1 MRSKSAFSIRK
12 NRKLS
17 ILIIVLLF
25 ILIGVYAIYTHWFSP
40 TRILIVNPLPAQAA
54 DIILSNDSRH
64 IRITCLP
71 TEEATSFDGYDA
83 IVFYGRG
90 LHLSDEQM
98 ADIERHAEKGVPFFT
113 NSLRNFNVI
122 VNHNLTNE
130 QQSLLLGYF
139 GNANRQ
145 NYRNGVRYLRDI
157 ATSNKI
163 PKESYDEP
171 IILPANLYY
180 HQEYGKYFSTKE
192 ELKAYLKAKDIYHE
206 KGRNI
211 AFVSGVS
218 FPTEGNRAHVDTLIS
233 RLTGVGF
240 NVYPIAGSEKR
251 ADMLRDLHPDAIVY
265 LPMGRLG
272 NDSLIHWIHT
282 ENIPV
287 FSPFPLLQSTG
298 EWLDPMV
305 PVSGGTLTARIV
317 VPEVDGAM
325 APLLI
330 ATQNLHESG
339 YYLYTPEEERV
350 SNFVGHLCKYMGLR
364 DKPNAE
370 KRVAI
375 GYFKSPGKDA
385 LLASGME
392 VVPSLYNFLKKLQA
406 EGYDLTGLPPTVQ
419 AFEKQIHK
427 DGVVL
432 GSYAKGAQEEFLSKA
447 NPVWLTRSQYE
458 EWAKK
463 VIAPEKYKEVTGRY
477 GEAPGELLVDTS
489 SEGESRIAVAC
500 IQYGNVLLFP
510 QPRPALGD
518 DDFKLVHGMPVA
530 PPHSYLAPYL
540 YMQEGF
546 KADALIHFGTHGN
559 LEFTPGKNVALSRND
574 WADVLVGDLPH
585 FYYYTT
591 GNVGEGII
599 AKRRTHAVI
608 VSHLT
613 PPYVES
619 GMRQR
624 YSALLDDIHHL
635 LHEGRESNQSLAAR
649 VKKEVLKLGVHRDL
663 ELDSVSATP
672 FTREELEKLDLFL
685 EEIANEKTLGAF
697 YTLGQEYSARDLV
710 TTTMAV
716 SADELAYELARADRD
731 KETIT
736 TEQLQD
742 FGFVAHR
749 YLPKAKAM
757 LMPVLMNPPKD
768 TVNLHIGIRNA
779 LKYKR
784 LLQQSSRNEHT
795 SMLRG
800 LDGGTV
806 FPAPGGDPVLNPNV
820 LPTGRNMFSINA
832 EMTPG
837 KRAWEEGKRLAESTL
852 ALYKEKHGDY
862 PRKVSYT
869 FWAGEFITTEGAT
882 IAQALWMLGVEPV
895 RDGQNRVVDLRLVSS
910 QELGRPRI
918 NIVIQISG
926 QLRDLAGSRLKML
939 TDGIRLASSARDEL
953 YPNYVA
959 SGSLL
964 QEKTLVDK
972 GLSPKRAREM
982 SVMRIFGPV
991 NSGYSTGM
999 LSYTENSG
1007 KWDDESE
1014 LVNGY
1019 LNNMGAIY
1027 GDDDNWGSVEKNLFT
1042 SALAE
1047 TDVVI
1052 QPRQSN
1058 TWGPLS
1064 LDHVYE
1070 FTGAMS
1076 LAVKTLTGKEPDAFM
1091 ADYRNRNNNRMQNL
1105 KEAIAVEARATIL
1118 NPTFVKE
1125 RMKGEGTTAQMF
1137 GETFRNIFGWQV
1149 MRPSALDKELLN
1161 DLYKMYIADENNL
1174 GIREYFQ
1181 QTNPAAYQA
1190 MTSVMLESAR
1200 KGYWKPDEEQL
1211 KTIARLHAEITDE
1224 SGAAC
1229 TEFVCDNEKLQ
1240 NYISRQLS
1248 SDQAKSYNKNM
1259 QVVKDA
1265 GDAVKD
1271 GQVLKKET
1279 ASLSENGEE
1288 SSLNGVILVSVL
1300 LIVFVILFIVL
1311 RRRREE

>member
-1 MRSKSAFSIRK
+1 MRSKSTFSIRK
-12 NRKLS
+12 NRRLY
-17 ILIIVLLF
+17 IGIIALLF
-25 ILIGVYAIYTHWFSP
+25 ILIGVCAIYAHWLSP

-54 DIILSNDSRH
+54 DIILSNNSRH

-71 TEEATSFDGYDA
+71 TEEVTSFDGYDA
-83 IVFYGRG
+83 VVFYGRG

-98 ADIERHAEKGVPFFT
+98 AAIDRHAAKGVLFFT
-113 NSLRNFNVI
+113 NSIRNFNVI
-122 VNHNLTNE
+122 VNHNITNE

-139 GNANRQ
+139 GNASRQ
-145 NYRNGVRYLRDI
+145 NYRNGVRYLRNI
-157 ATSNKI
+157 ATHNKI
-163 PKESYDEP
+163 PKELYDEP
-171 IILPANLYY
+171 FILPTNLYY

-192 ELKAYLKAKDIYHE
+192 ELNAYLKAKNIYHE
-206 KGRNI
+206 NGRNI
-211 AFVSGVS
+211 AFISGVS

-233 RLTGVGF
+233 HLTGAGF
-240 NVYPIAGSEKR
+240 NVYPMAGAEKR
-251 ADMLRDLHPDAIVY
+251 VEMLRDLYPDAIVY

-272 NDSLIHWIHT
+272 NDSLINWIHT
-282 ENIPV
+282 ENIPI
-287 FSPFPLLQSTG
+287 FCPFPLLQSTE
-298 EWLDPMV
+298 EWLDPMK
-305 PVSGGTLTARIV
+305 PVSGGTLTARIL

-350 SNFVGHLCKYMGLR
+350 SNFVNHLCKYMKLR
-364 DKPNAE
+364 DKSNAD
-370 KRVAI
+370 KRIAI

-392 VVPSLYNFLKKLQA
+392 VIPSLYNFLKRLQT
-406 EGYDLTGLPPTVQ
+406 EGYDLTGLPPTVSE
-419 AFEKQIHK
+419 FEKQIHK

-447 NPVWLTRSQYE
+447 NPVWLTCSQYE
-458 EWAKK
+458 KWAKEI
-463 VIAPEKYKEVTGRY
+463 IAPEKYKEVTDRY
-477 GEAPGELLVDTS
+477 GEAPGDLLVKINTD
-489 SEGESRIAVAC
+489 GESRIAVAC
-500 IQYGNVLLFP
+500 LQYGNVLLFP

-559 LEFTPGKNVALSRND
+559 LEFTPGKNVALSCND

-599 AKRRTHAVI
+599 AKRRTHAVL
-608 VSHLT
+608 VTHLT

-624 YSALLDDIHHL
+624 YSSLLDDIHHL
-635 LHEGRESNQSLAAR
+635 LHEGTAENRGLAAK

-663 ELDSVSATP
+663 ELDSISITP
-672 FTREELEKLDLFL
+672 YTKEELEKLDLFL

-697 YTLGQEYSARDLV
+697 YTLGQEYSARDLI

-716 SADELAYELARADRD
+716 SADELAYELAREDRD
-731 KETIT
+731 KGTIT

-749 YLPKAKAM
+749 YLPKAKGM

-768 TVNLHIGIRNA
+768 TANLHVGIRNA
-779 LKYKR
+779 LRYKM
-784 LLQQSSRNEHT
+784 LLQQSSQNEHL

-800 LDGGTV
+800 LNGGTIL
-806 FPAPGGDPVLNPNV
+806 PAPGGDPVLNPNV

-837 KRAWEEGKRLAESTL
+837 KRSWEEGKRLAESTL

-895 RDGQNRVVDLRLVSS
+895 RDGQNRVVDLRLVPSG
-910 QELGRPRI
+910 ELGRPRI

-939 TDGIRLASSARDEL
+939 TDGIRLASSAEDEL

-959 SGSLL
+959 TGTLL

-972 GLSPKRAREM
+972 GLPPKRAREM

-1007 KWDDESE
+1007 KWNDESE

-1027 GDDDNWGSVEKNLFT
+1027 GDDDNWGNVEKDLFA

-1058 TWGPLS
+1058 TWGALS

-1070 FTGAMS
+1070 FTGGIS

-1105 KEAIAVEARATIL
+1105 KEAVAVEARATIL

-1149 MRPSALDKELLN
+1149 MRPSALDKKLLN
-1161 DLYKMYIADENNL
+1161 DLYKMYITDENNL
-1174 GIREYFQ
+1174 GIRKYFQ

-1190 MTSVMLESAR
+1190 ITSVMLESAR
-1200 KGYWKPDEEQL
+1200 KGYWKPNEEQL
-1211 KTIARLHAEITDE
+1211 KTVARLHAEITE
-1224 SGAAC
+1224 ECGAAC

-1240 NYISRQLS
+1240 AYIAGQLS
-1248 SDQAKSYNKNM
+1248 SEQAKAYNKDM
-1259 QVVKDA
+1259 QAVKEVVET
-1265 GDAVKD
+1265 VKD

-1279 ASLSENGEE
+1279 VSHSEDGEE
-1288 SSLNGVILVSVL
+1288 NSLNGIIVVSVIL
-1300 LIVFVILFIVL
+1300 IAFIVL
-1311 RRRREE
+1311 LVVLRRKRKK